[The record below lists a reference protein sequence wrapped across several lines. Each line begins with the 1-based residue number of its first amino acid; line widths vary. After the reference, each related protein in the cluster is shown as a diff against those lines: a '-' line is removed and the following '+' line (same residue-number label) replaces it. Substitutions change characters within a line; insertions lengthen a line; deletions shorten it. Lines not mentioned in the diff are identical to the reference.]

1 MELTKSHLLKT
12 IMYLFYAVIMVSLIQ
27 VPAFAGSAAEID
39 KEVQIGLEQLYEASP
54 QAKELS
60 KIAKGILVFPDVLKA
75 GLLIGAQYGEGALL
89 VNEKTAGYYNTV
101 AASYG
106 LQAGVQSFGYAM
118 FLMTD
123 KALEYLQNSSGWE
136 IGVGPSIVVV
146 DKGTAKSLTTTT
158 AKEDIYAFFFEQKGL
173 MAGLGLQGSK
183 ITPIKPE

>member
-1 MELTKSHLLKT
+1 MKLTKSHLLKT
-12 IMYLFYAVIMVSLIQ
+12 TMHLFYAVIMVSLIQ
-27 VPAFAGSAAEID
+27 QPVFADSAAEID
-39 KEVQIGLEQLYEASP
+39 EEVRIGLTQLYETSP
-54 QAKELS
+54 KAKELS
-60 KIAKGILVFPDVLKA
+60 KVAKGILVFPDVLKA
-75 GLLIGAQYGEGALL
+75 GLIIGAQYGEGALL

-123 KALEYLQNSSGWE
+123 EALEYLQSSSGWE

-146 DKGTAKSLTTTT
+146 DKGAAKSLTTTT

-173 MAGLGLQGSK
+173 MAGMGLQGSK
-183 ITPIKPE
+183 ITPINPE